1 MVDISLRSACFK
13 QSCSLAVAYLSLTN
27 RRWNHHPSSV
37 LASAGFTTYR
47 CCFELSEIYQGSS
60 ERADKAQAST
70 ELSSTKQSTGWYK
83 PTPGF
88 HRIEEITSKI
98 LFGSCFFCTLGCR
111 FHCFKSLELVDSKL
125 APCRCMESRDFKND

>member
-60 ERADKAQAST
+60 ERADRHRHLLNYLALNSLQAGT
-70 ELSSTKQSTGWYK
+70 NPLQV
-83 PTPGF
+83 F
-88 HRIEEITSKI
+88 IE
-98 LFGSCFFCTLGCR
+98 
-111 FHCFKSLELVDSKL
+111 
-125 APCRCMESRDFKND
+125 